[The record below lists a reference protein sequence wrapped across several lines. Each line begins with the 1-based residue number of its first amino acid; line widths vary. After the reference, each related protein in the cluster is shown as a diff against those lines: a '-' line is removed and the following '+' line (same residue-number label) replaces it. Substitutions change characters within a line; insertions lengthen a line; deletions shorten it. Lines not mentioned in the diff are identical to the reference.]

1 VSGFQANEMNPI
13 LKAKET
19 QDMLTKSSTLR
30 LISPFLVVSSGW
42 FVGDAH
48 GLGFSFGRGSSSGAV
63 VVVQMKEEPLAAG
76 SDITIKS
83 YDKEAGTYTIF
94 PHQISRRG

>member
-1 VSGFQANEMNPI
+1 MNPI

-30 LISPFLVVSSGW
+30 LISPFVALVVSSGW

-83 YDKEAGTYTIF
+83 YDKETGTYTIF
-94 PHQISRRG
+94 PTKFPGEGGKGES